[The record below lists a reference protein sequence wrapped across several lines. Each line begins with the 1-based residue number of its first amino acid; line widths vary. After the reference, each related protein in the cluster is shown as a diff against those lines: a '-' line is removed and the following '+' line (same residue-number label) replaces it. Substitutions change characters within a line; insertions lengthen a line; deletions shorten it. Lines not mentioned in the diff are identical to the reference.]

1 MPWYWAWLVGK
12 VSVGERKSLGLQGV
26 DAPGRLEAPTLRRV
40 LRMCLCM
47 SKSMAPEGW
56 RVIVVPVNWVDA
68 SFHVRGP

>member
-47 SKSMAPEGW
+47 
-56 RVIVVPVNWVDA
+56 
-68 SFHVRGP
+68 